1 MTEIPEGETRAFGD
15 HAVLVGTRDA
25 TQARTVSRRVL
36 AHWNEGEV
44 VVGLRTVMLRAESLD
59 AVIRAHSVIAD
70 VLAFTANASEED
82 EVGPLAT
89 IRCAFDGPD
98 LEEAAEAADVAPDEL
113 IDLLTGVTLSVAM
126 VGFSPGFAYLS
137 GLPEPLQR
145 IGRRSRPRPQVPAG
159 SVAVANG
166 HAAVYPSTSPGGW
179 HLLGRSDAAMFDPN
193 CPPYARLSAGDR
205 VRFEHVLEVDP
216 PPGPTTAA
224 WTPSEGA
231 TPLFTVLAPGLRSV
245 RQDGGRTGVAG
256 VGVPRAGPADPD
268 WFRLANRL
276 VGNPDQA
283 GALEVTAA
291 GPTLRAEGDGF
302 IALVGLPSATLDGQ
316 PVAAGRVVP
325 VRTNQVLACGPLR
338 WGLRAYLGVAGGLLG
353 PQLFGSLS
361 SDQLSGLG
369 PGPLVAGERLY
380 VGPLTPPLGDH
391 LDGGAVLPRETPVVV
406 RVVAGPHAEWF
417 VPEALEQLRHTAFDV
432 IEPSNR
438 VGVRLRPRAA
448 RPSLRRAESL
458 GWELQSLPMV
468 DGAIQVPPAGEPV
481 VLLTDHAT
489 HGGYPVIAVVV
500 RVDLGRLGQLAPG
513 DDVVLQPITLD
524 AARQLEVEGG
534 RILERAVVGHHPLA
548 VE

>member
-1 MTEIPEGETRAFGD
+1 VTEIPEGETRAFGD

-25 TQARTVSRRVL
+25 TQARGISRQVV

-59 AVIRAHSVIAD
+59 AVNRARQVIAD
-70 VLAFTANASEED
+70 ALAAAAHGHDED
-82 EVGPLAT
+82 EAGPLTT

-98 LEEAAEAADVAPDEL
+98 LEEAAEAADVAPGEL
-113 IDLLTGVTLSVAM
+113 IDLLTSVTLSVAM

-137 GLPEPLQR
+137 GLPEPLER

-179 HLLGRSDAAMFDPN
+179 HLLGRSDTPLFDPN
-193 CPPYARLSAGDR
+193 APPYARLSAGDR
-205 VRFEHVLEVDP
+205 VRFEPVGEVDP
-216 PPGPTTAA
+216 PAGPTTVV
-224 WTPSEGA
+224 WTPPNGA
-231 TPLFTVLAPGLRSV
+231 TQLFTVLAPGLRSV
-245 RQDGGRTGVAG
+245 RQDGGRAGVAN

-276 VGNPDQA
+276 VGNPEGA

-291 GPTLRAEGDGF
+291 GPTLRADGDGF
-302 IALVGLPSATLDGQ
+302 IALVGAPSATLDGQ

-325 VRTNQVLACGPLR
+325 VRKNQVLAFGPLR
-338 WGLRAYLGVAGGLLG
+338 WRLRAYLGVAGGLLG
-353 PQLFGSLS
+353 PQLFGSVS

-369 PGPLVAGERLY
+369 TGPLVAGERLY

-391 LDGGAVLPRETPVVV
+391 LDDGAVGERALPVVL

-417 VPEALEQLRHTAFDV
+417 VPDALELLQHSALTV
-432 IEPSNR
+432 TEPSNR
-438 VGVRLRPRAA
+438 VGVRLRRHTERA
-448 RPSLRRAESL
+448 SLRRSESL

-468 DGAIQVPPAGEPV
+468 DGAIQVPPDGEPV

-513 DDVVLQPITLD
+513 DEVILQPITLD
-524 AARQLEVEGG
+524 EARQLEEAGG
-534 RILERAVVGHHPLA
+534 RILERAVIGHYPLA